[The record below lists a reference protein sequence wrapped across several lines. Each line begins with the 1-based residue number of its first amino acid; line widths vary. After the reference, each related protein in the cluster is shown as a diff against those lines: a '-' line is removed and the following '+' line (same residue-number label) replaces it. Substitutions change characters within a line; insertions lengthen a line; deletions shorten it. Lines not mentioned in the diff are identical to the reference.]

1 MHLRGP
7 GLGRHGDR
15 RRRGSLRAQG
25 RALRGG
31 GPRPLHRAHAVRPHP
46 ARQGDAL
53 DRAVRD
59 QDRAALPVVAGPRLV
74 RAARGVIV
82 ALCAMTLA
90 TTGVDEEGVRAIIR
104 LTART
109 SLALFL
115 LAFTAS
121 AAFRLWGGR
130 WPRWLLVNRRY
141 LGLSFAVSHFLHLLA
156 IVVLAARFPDRFWG
170 GTRASTMVVGG
181 SGYVFVALMA
191 ATSNDASVAWLG
203 PRRWKALHTVGAYW
217 LW

>member
-1 MHLRGP
+1 M
-7 GLGRHGDR
+7 
-15 RRRGSLRAQG
+15 
-25 RALRGG
+25 
-31 GPRPLHRAHAVRPHP
+31 
-46 ARQGDAL
+46 
-53 DRAVRD
+53 
-59 QDRAALPVVAGPRLV
+59 AGPRLV
-74 RAARGVIV
+74 GVASAVIV

-130 WPRWLLVNRRY
+130 LPRWLLVNRRY

-170 GTRASTMVVGG
+170 GTSASTMVVGG
-181 SGYVFVALMA
+181 IGYVFVAIMA

-203 PRRWKALHTVGAYW
+203 RRRWKALHTVGAYW
-217 LW
+217 LWQVFLLTYGLSIPRAPGYLVPVALLLGAWGLRLAARGRRPALVAA